1 MRESNKLGVAIIGV
15 IGTLLGTVLGWFL
28 NVLSNKG
35 KITVYLSSWTDA
47 FRHNDNEGLITISTT
62 ESQAEYYEFE
72 CSLDIYNSS
81 SDTKILRDI
90 KIVFRKGKNKLFGID
105 PDDKK
110 TKRSASGRTIYDRIT
125 AQNIPPKSVVR
136 VDMVSGLW
144 IKEAQLER
152 VFSTDSVYLEYFDEK
167 NKLHR
172 TMIKSINYQNY
183 FNDLEGQ
190 YGQDEDAE

>member
-1 MRESNKLGVAIIGV
+1 MRESNKLGAAIIGV

-47 FRHNDNEGLITISTT
+47 FRHNDNEGFMTNSTS

-90 KIVFRKGKNKLFGID
+90 KIVFQRGKTILFGID

-110 TKRSASGRTIYDRIT
+110 TKRKASGRIIYDRIT

-152 VFSTDSVYLEYFDEK
+152 VFSTDSVHLEYLDEK

-190 YGQDEDAE
+190 NGQDEDAE